1 MDETRLLYLNRAI
14 EGSPDAAVNFVLRG
28 EYWLEAGEWEQAT
41 QDFEQALELAQSA
54 LATSEWGY
62 LEQALVDRA
71 EHGLRLITF

>member
-1 MDETRLLYLNRAI
+1 MNETRLLYLNRAI
-14 EGSPDAAVNFVLRG
+14 EGSPNAAVNFVLRG
-28 EYWLEAGEWEQAT
+28 EYWLEAGDWEQAT

-54 LATSEWGY
+54 LVTSEWGY

>member
-28 EYWLEAGEWEQAT
+28 EYWLEAGDWEQAT
-41 QDFEQALELAQSA
+41 QDFEQALELAKSA

>member
-1 MDETRLLYLNRAI
+1 MNETRLRYLDRAI

-28 EYWLEAGEWEQAT
+28 EYWLEVGDWEQAA
-41 QDFEQALELAQSA
+41 QDFEQALA
-54 LATSEWGY
+54 LANAALTTSEWGY